1 MNFCINPCCPNPQNS
16 DSLLFCQACGSALL
30 IEGRYRVTRILGSG
44 GFGTTYEIGYRG
56 TLKVLKVL
64 VNAQPKAVELFQREA
79 QNLAELNDPGIPKV
93 ETDSYFTFLPKDCQ
107 EPVHCLVMEK
117 IEGLDLREYLR
128 QGGNRPLDGGLALI
142 WMTELINILHQV
154 HQKGII
160 HRDIKP
166 QNIMLKPD
174 GRLTLIDFGGSIRE
188 STGTE
193 VATQA
198 ARAGTGTEMATQARG
213 KTSLSSFGYTP
224 MEQINGQTFPQS
236 DFFALGR
243 TFIYLLTAQDP
254 TSMDDALNGVNHWRK
269 YTPKVSP
276 QLADLVDWMTALLP
290 KDRPANTQ
298 EILAQLGTL
307 SSQAKPSPEPD
318 PPIPQAG
325 VLVGHSDWVK
335 AVVISPDGKKLVSG
349 STDQTIKVWDLNLRK
364 NIQTLSGHSDWV
376 LSLTIGADWQ
386 NLVSG
391 SADRTVRVWH
401 LPTGELLQTFQ
412 GHSDWVTCTAFNSEN
427 RIVASGSADRTIRIW
442 DLKRDKLL
450 HTLKGQ
456 LGFIRAIAMSRD
468 GQILASGGDDK
479 TVKIWNPNKG
489 RLLKIFKGHSGFI
502 RTIAISDDGHTLV
515 SGSDDKTIKVWNLLT
530 GKLLSTLTGHEGSV
544 TSVALSSKDL
554 TLISGSDDRTVKVW
568 DLNTGNLLRTFEG
581 HTGSVMAVSVDSN
594 SQIFVSGSEDKNVR
608 IWNLN

>member
-307 SSQAKPSPEPD
+307 SSQAKPSPEEPD
-318 PPIPQAG
+318 DSPIPPVQPSKCEDIEVKLEIASEEASLG
-325 VLVGHSDWVK
+325 ISKELTFVRTVYVNGNPRQEPKKLTVNVPAYSQDGTRLQFPEQGNEGLYGGEVGNVYVRLVVNKEVQPPVPPMNLEGL
-335 AVVISPDGKKLVSG
+335 IILGKKV
-349 STDQTIKVWDLNLRK
+349 
-364 NIQTLSGHSDWV
+364 
-376 LSLTIGADWQ
+376 
-386 NLVSG
+386 
-391 SADRTVRVWH
+391 
-401 LPTGELLQTFQ
+401 FQ
-412 GHSDWVTCTAFNSEN
+412 
-427 RIVASGSADRTIRIW
+427 
-442 DLKRDKLL
+442 
-450 HTLKGQ
+450 Q
-456 LGFIRAIAMSRD
+456 L
-468 GQILASGGDDK
+468 
-479 TVKIWNPNKG
+479 W
-489 RLLKIFKGHSGFI
+489 
-502 RTIAISDDGHTLV
+502 
-515 SGSDDKTIKVWNLLT
+515 
-530 GKLLSTLTGHEGSV
+530 
-544 TSVALSSKDL
+544 
-554 TLISGSDDRTVKVW
+554 
-568 DLNTGNLLRTFEG
+568 
-581 HTGSVMAVSVDSN
+581 
-594 SQIFVSGSEDKNVR
+594 
-608 IWNLN
+608 